1 MNKNRNIILVG
12 ALFATLLNAETIQK
26 DRERLHSVK
35 EAVGQFAPSDEKEI
49 SAVDQF
55 RNMFTEG
62 KVSGQ
67 IKSMYA
73 GYDNEYDTNTYATAI
88 GGILKYELAEYNG
101 FNAGVAFS
109 TSHDIGFATGDKSKG
124 EQNDELSSSEGSYT
138 QVSEAYI
145 NYKYDDL
152 NLRVGRQ
159 TIDTPLAD
167 SDDIRMIANTFEAY
181 IATYDLSGFEFMVG
195 NIQRWQG
202 VDAGLD
208 DGWIST
214 SEDGTWLGGVS
225 YSEKYELNAWYYNIT
240 GYTNAAYIDVGVN
253 HNITKD
259 IAFHGG
265 LQYLNESELDN
276 SGYAADIYGLLAE
289 FIVYDIG
296 FNVAYNKSNKVAGK
310 ASFSGTGGGTMYT
323 SMDTLIVDDITED
336 RDVNA
341 VVYGITYEIG
351 NWKMLYAYGDF
362 KGDKNSAGVKEHIVE
377 QDIGFEYAINEEFYL
392 GAIYVMQDDKEDS
405 LSVEHNWNRAQIM
418 VAYNF

>member
-73 GYDNEYDTNTYATAI
+73 GYDNENDTNTYATAI

-392 GAIYVMQDDKEDS
+392 GAIYAMQDDKEDS

>member
-1 MNKNRNIILVG
+1 
-12 ALFATLLNAETIQK
+12 
-26 DRERLHSVK
+26 
-35 EAVGQFAPSDEKEI
+35 
-49 SAVDQF
+49 
-55 RNMFTEG
+55 
-62 KVSGQ
+62 
-67 IKSMYA
+67 MYA
-73 GYDNEYDTNTYATAI
+73 GYDNKNDTDTYATAI
-88 GGILKYELAEYNG
+88 GGTLKYELAEYNG

-109 TSHDIGFATGDKSKG
+109 TSHDIGFATGDKNIG

-138 QVSEAYI
+138 ELSEAYI

-195 NIQRWQG
+195 NLQRWQG

-253 HNITKD
+253 YDLAKN

-265 LQYLNESELDN
+265 LQYLNENELDN

-296 FNVAYNKSNKVAGK
+296 FNFAYNKSSKIADK
-310 ASFSGTGGGTMYT
+310 ASFSGTGGGSMYT
-323 SMDTLIVDDITED
+323 SMDTLIVDDIAED

-341 VVYGITYEIG
+341 VVFGITYDIG

-362 KGDKNSAGVKEHIVE
+362 KGDKNSADVKEHIVE

-392 GAIYVMQDDKEDS
+392 GAIYVMQDDKEHS
-405 LSVEHNWNRAQIM
+405 LSVEHNWNRAQMM